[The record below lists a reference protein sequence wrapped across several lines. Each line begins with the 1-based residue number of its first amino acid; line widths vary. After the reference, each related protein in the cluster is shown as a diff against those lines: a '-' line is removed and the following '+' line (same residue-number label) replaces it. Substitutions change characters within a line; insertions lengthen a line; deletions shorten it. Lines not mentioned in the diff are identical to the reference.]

1 MTAFYFD
8 KIENF
13 LDTKTDEVVGILSE
27 KQTRSIDLN
36 PKQNDSWRLQI
47 NLFKENFKKI
57 ENIKEN
63 SILIE
68 YPLLRLSKRLDT
80 IIIIKNLIFLIEFKK

>member
-13 LDTKTDEVVGILSE
+13 LVTKTDEVVGILSE
-27 KQTRSIDLN
+27 KQTRTIDLN

-47 NLFKENFKKI
+47 DLFKENFKKFSVS
-57 ENIKEN
+57 KE
-63 SILIE
+63 IVE
-68 YPLLRLSKRLDT
+68 AGPA
-80 IIIIKNLIFLIEFKK
+80 